1 MKTLLETQIF
11 NTKAKIDKLIELG
24 YESDELCL
32 MYKNDLKQFEVEL
45 LELVDGYVNN

>member
-11 NTKAKIDKLIELG
+11 NTNTMINKLIELG
-24 YESDELCL
+24 YESDELCI
-32 MYKNDLKQFEVEL
+32 MYKNDLKQFEAEL